1 MSPKKISIDGIQ
13 FVQSK
18 YLWGFS
24 RVPYSGFDIFMANAE
39 KAILD
44 AIAYDLIPI
53 AEVSSV
59 LIQLNQKKLE
69 EYAMK
74 YGKKISR
81 ILGFIMD
88 QKGMNPGRIRR
99 YISSDRNYVTVK
111 FPVGENKWGLKFDRS

>member
-1 MSPKKISIDGIQ
+1 MSGHRI
-13 FVQSK
+13 
-18 YLWGFS
+18 
-24 RVPYSGFDIFMANAE
+24 AE